1 MGREANRST
10 TLTGDVRHI
19 NQGERPPG
27 PVGGW
32 GLPGLWRTDRIW
44 AGSDYAERASTVDE
58 ECMRKSTAVPEGE
71 AWGCCSAKKL
81 RSHESSWCDW
91 ALTQGTARLCT
102 CSELAITGFSPPTR
116 AFPWHYL
123 FVKDSLS
130 TIYRYGPF
138 SGSHSL
144 LMMIFSKSSLQI
156 FALSYADEKCWC
168 HLKCLIMTAMMIW
181 RPPLLGC

>member
-1 MGREANRST
+1 MG
-10 TLTGDVRHI
+10 DIWHI

-32 GLPGLWRTDRIW
+32 GLPGLRRTGRTW
-44 AGSDYAERASTVDE
+44 AGSDYAEKVSTVDE
-58 ECMRKSTAVPEGE
+58 GCMRKGTAVPEGE

-91 ALTQGTARLCT
+91 ALTQGTTWLCT
-102 CSELAITGFSPPTR
+102 CPELVITGFSPPTR

-130 TIYRYGPF
+130 VIYRYRPF
-138 SGSHSL
+138 SGSFP
-144 LMMIFSKSSLQI
+144 IPFWKAQWI
-156 FALSYADEKCWC
+156 FALSYAYKKCWC
-168 HLKCLIMTAMMIW
+168 HLKCLIMTVMMIW